1 MSKQGHHMVLANEEY
16 IIQETKEVE
25 VVRCVRNVL
34 EYVPCCVMIIK
45 DKIKLLLPVENKDYQ
60 LASPSDHR
68 VNPPKWATQVVKS
81 HFISVRACT
90 DKSFPKNQWDLLP
103 PHLLRPSKTNKNIS
117 ACTILHGH
125 CNFMKHPI
133 SIAGTKVVAHDQSV
147 DRGWWDNWGTEGF
160 INKAPEHHR
169 NCKCF
174 MPATNAIR
182 TSNTVEFFPD
192 CAEASAPNQLD
203 TIMTVLLQL
212 KELLQGNNTHNPQGG
227 SAHALT
233 QLLLDIQSPL
243 GIPAKS
249 HSQRTSKGAIANQT
263 KETPIKSRDA
273 GPTTRFQIKQVHPIG
288 TIISEKFNGECCEGE
303 VEEHFPREDLHK
315 VKHRNGDNEDFTAKE
330 ISEHKKSRQA
340 CSGS

>member
-1 MSKQGHHMVLANEEY
+1 
-16 IIQETKEVE
+16 
-25 VVRCVRNVL
+25 
-34 EYVPCCVMIIK
+34 
-45 DKIKLLLPVENKDYQ
+45 
-60 LASPSDHR
+60 
-68 VNPPKWATQVVKS
+68 
-81 HFISVRACT
+81 
-90 DKSFPKNQWDLLP
+90 
-103 PHLLRPSKTNKNIS
+103 
-117 ACTILHGH
+117 
-125 CNFMKHPI
+125 
-133 SIAGTKVVAHDQSV
+133 
-147 DRGWWDNWGTEGF
+147 
-160 INKAPEHHR
+160 
-169 NCKCF
+169 

-263 KETPIKSRDA
+263 KETPINSRDA

-303 VEEHFPREDLHK
+303 VEEQFPREDLHK
-315 VKHRNGDNEDFTAKE
+315 VKHRNGDNEDFTANE